1 MQNIEKQI
9 VEYLYDFYSGKN
21 KNACT
26 LYSVLENIAKKNNL
40 KLCISYAD
48 NNCYDVQGNDGYKI
62 IVFTLNLMK
71 KIEERGIISFHKQGE
86 PSVQF
91 TEIDY
96 SARGSDVAKLSGD
109 LAKYITDFHYYV
121 ISIDKTITNFKD
133 NGFVDLQLEEA
144 RKQTKKATITLIVSV
159 IALLLS
165 VVTNMLNIKC

>member
-40 KLCISYAD
+40 MLCISYAN

-71 KIEERGIISFHKQGE
+71 KLEERGNISFHKQGE

-91 TEIDY
+91 TGIDY
-96 SARGSDVAKLSGD
+96 SARGSDVAKISGD

-133 NGFVDLQLEEA
+133 NGFVDLQLKEA
-144 RKQTKKATITLIVSV
+144 KKQTSLSTYHLIIL
-159 IALLLS
+159 IASILLPIIIGFLC
-165 VVTNMLNIKC
+165 N

>member
-1 MQNIEKQI
+1 MNNIEKQI
-9 VEYLYDFYSGKN
+9 AEYLYDFYSGKN

-71 KIEERGIISFHKQGE
+71 KLEERGIISFHKQGE

-96 SARGSDVAKLSGD
+96 SARGSDVAKISGD

-133 NGFVDLQLEEA
+133 NRFVDLQLKEA
-144 RKQTKKATITLIVSV
+144 KKQTKLSIYSLI
-159 IALLLS
+159 IAIASILLPIIIGFLC
-165 VVTNMLNIKC
+165 N